1 MIYNSNE
8 YQKKFNKMSIYN
20 VLIMLQR
27 KKLQYKEKIM
37 IENYNV
43 FIIYI

>member
-37 IENYNV
+37 IENLKKKK
-43 FIIYI
+43 